1 MPVREEYIYKDNVW
15 VDDED
20 GGRRRS
26 VIIKPVS
33 KWMKD
38 MTYEEKEKVLNKW
51 WSNFFISA
59 FEKTPSW
66 SLQDVIEAPMEP
78 LGGFFGI
85 GAGAYGIALDELLD
99 EKNGQYQYREFYK
112 FATKAFRLNTDN
124 YRQICI
130 EVYDTASD
138 SIKQALRTLPV
149 DYAEQQDDKT
159 IYMIWVTN
167 CFDVSGIE
175 WIFKDVDE
183 ISAEDGSYKVLCK
196 NRWVLFT
203 MNMLPDD
210 QWVKLDRKN
219 EKHVKRIEKFLHVI
233 TETGVVTR
241 TPRRSNR
248 WMIR

>member
-15 VDDED
+15 RDDED

-26 VIIKPVS
+26 MILKPVS

-38 MTYEEKEKVLNKW
+38 MTPEEKEAVLNKF
-51 WSNFFISA
+51 WSNYFVTA
-59 FEKTPSW
+59 FEHAQAW
-66 SLQDVIEAPMEP
+66 SLQDVIEAGFMEP
-78 LGGFFGI
+78 LGSFFGI
-85 GAGAYGIALDELLD
+85 GSGGGIPLDELLD
-99 EKNGQYQYREFYK
+99 DKHEQYPYRIFYRY
-112 FATKAFRLNTDN
+112 ATKAFRLNTDN

-149 DYAEQQDDKT
+149 DYAEQQDGKT

-175 WIFKDVDE
+175 WMFKDVAE

-219 EKHVKRIEKFLHVI
+219 ENHVKRIEKFLHVI
-233 TETGVVTR
+233 AGTGVVTR
-241 TPRRSNR
+241 TPRRSDR